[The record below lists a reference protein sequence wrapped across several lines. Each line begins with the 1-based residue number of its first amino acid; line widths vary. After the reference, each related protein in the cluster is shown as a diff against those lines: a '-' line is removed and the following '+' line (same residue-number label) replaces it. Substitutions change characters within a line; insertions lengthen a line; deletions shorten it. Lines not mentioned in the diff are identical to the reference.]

1 MQSIPVFAAIWLAVT
16 PVPHAG
22 DGMTN
27 IIPASTGV
35 GCNIR
40 ASSDGSVTKL
50 AAIVTT
56 GGAVSGSYTL
66 VVDRASDGRN
76 VERREGDF
84 ASNAAGPTTVAD
96 LELPAEGGYRA
107 SLSVEWPNGSSSCS
121 SSVS

>member
-1 MQSIPVFAAIWLAVT
+1 MHTIPIVAAIWLAVS
-16 PVPHAG
+16 PAPQAG
-22 DGMTN
+22 DDMTR

-35 GCNIR
+35 GCNIQ

-56 GGAVSGSYTL
+56 GGAMSGSYTL
-66 VVDRASDGRN
+66 VVDRASDGSN
-76 VERREGDF
+76 VERREGEF
-84 ASNAAGPTTVAD
+84 ASDSAGPTTVAD